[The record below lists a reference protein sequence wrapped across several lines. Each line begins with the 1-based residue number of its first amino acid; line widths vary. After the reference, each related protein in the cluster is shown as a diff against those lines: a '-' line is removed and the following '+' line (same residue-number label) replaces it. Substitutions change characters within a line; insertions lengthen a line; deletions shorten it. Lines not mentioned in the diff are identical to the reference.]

1 METPSSKMRCRSVAG
16 ETGRAIL
23 RDVARSPLT
32 PLDRFYTKVNRDGP
46 LPERH
51 PEAGPCHLWTA
62 SCFGSGYGQ
71 FKVDG
76 QNVRAHRWLWR
87 QLRGPL
93 TDEEVLD
100 HWACDRPPCVNLG
113 HLRPTTQAENLHRS
127 PITVASINAAKAH
140 GPCGHPYDAVRM
152 VSGYPARYC
161 SGCERARQR
170 EAKRAQRARLRDA
183 LPFGA
188 Q

>member
-1 METPSSKMRCRSVAG
+1 M
-16 ETGRAIL
+16 
-23 RDVARSPLT
+23 
-32 PLDRFYTKVNRDGP
+32 TKVDHNGP

-93 TDEEVLD
+93 TNDEVLD

-113 HLRPTTQAENLHRS
+113 HLRPTTHLDNLRRS
-127 PITVASINAAKAH
+127 PITVASVNAAKTEC
-140 GPCGHPYDAVRM
+140 PQGHEYDWIRPRD
-152 VSGYPARYC
+152 GARIC
-161 SGCERARQR
+161 RTCERDRMR
-170 EAKRAQRARLRDA
+170 EAARVKRARLRA
-183 LPFGA
+183 AGLTSRGTLPHA
-188 Q
+188 R